1 MSFGSVGVGTPQ
13 HLGGELFKMRAGVD
27 LVHVPF
33 RGATAVLPDLV
44 AGRIDMFI
52 GAINSLLPLIR
63 EGSLR
68 ALAAT
73 SLVRI
78 ASLPDVPTLSE
89 AAFPGFEVGS
99 GVGTGG
105 AGRPRRRTSSRRS
118 TARSRPSSPRPAS
131 TSAWR

>member
-1 MSFGSVGVGTPQ
+1 VSARRSISAASSS
-13 HLGGELFKMRAGVD
+13 RCAGVD

-52 GAINSLLPLIR
+52 GAVNSLLPLIR

-78 ASLPDVPTLSE
+78 ASLPG
-89 AAFPGFEVGS
+89 PGH
-99 GVGTGG
+99 
-105 AGRPRRRTSSRRS
+105 AIL
-118 TARSRPSSPRPAS
+118 PA
-131 TSAWR
+131 TCW